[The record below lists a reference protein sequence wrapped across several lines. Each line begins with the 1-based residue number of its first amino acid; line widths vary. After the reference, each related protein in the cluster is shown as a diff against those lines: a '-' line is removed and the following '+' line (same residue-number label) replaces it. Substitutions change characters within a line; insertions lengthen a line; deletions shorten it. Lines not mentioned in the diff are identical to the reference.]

1 MIKIFNQK
9 FVAEV
14 EMFSRLAINISS
26 ISETSVKRFFP
37 KLSSLFAV
45 VGSEE
50 AEMSE
55 DLTKWVFCPDGST
68 ASCVDLDMD
77 WMVKSIKFY
86 FLRNATE
93 TKTGEEAEKNDEVLR
108 ESSSESHGTTETSSD
123 VTERVV
129 PLAPQEEDVDDELI
143 DPETTSRY

>member
-14 EMFSRLAINISS
+14 EMFSRLAVNISS

-55 DLTKWVFCPDGST
+55 DLTK
-68 ASCVDLDMD
+68 
-77 WMVKSIKFY
+77 
-86 FLRNATE
+86 
-93 TKTGEEAEKNDEVLR
+93 
-108 ESSSESHGTTETSSD
+108 
-123 VTERVV
+123 
-129 PLAPQEEDVDDELI
+129 
-143 DPETTSRY
+143 